1 MEEMMLRLNAF
12 SNNHHPTWVKMLAK
26 YIRHGI
32 SVINIITSHS
42 STSCLEE
49 MHMLTNASDVLI
61 HVPSTSKYASGVL
74 LQAAGFSAVFQ
85 GSLPS
90 ESTRNFTPVSL
101 SEINPTLWLFL
112 TVQGRSLLTTAHPS
126 QQI

>member
-1 MEEMMLRLNAF
+1 
-12 SNNHHPTWVKMLAK
+12 
-26 YIRHGI
+26 
-32 SVINIITSHS
+32 
-42 STSCLEE
+42 
-49 MHMLTNASDVLI
+49 MLTNASDVLI

-101 SEINPTLWLFL
+101 SEINPTLWPFL